1 MPDSLSFRQEGIVDS
16 TATQSGHPWTKET
29 GVKDSTDAGQRTA
42 VVGAPP
48 TLLFTPAGQMLDLR
62 SYRRSFDQH
71 RRRTSH
77 ETAGAFN
84 PWRLVD
90 QLADELMEDVLD
102 AVVMEMTDA
111 CEECVENVYRSEFT

>member
-1 MPDSLSFRQEGIVDS
+1 MPDSLSLRQEGIPDS
-16 TATQSGHPWTKET
+16 TAAQSGHPWTKET
-29 GVKDSTDAGQRTA
+29 GVKDSTGAGQRTA
-42 VVGAPP
+42 VAEAPP
-48 TLLFTPAGQMLDLR
+48 ILLFTPAGQIQDLR
-62 SYRRSFDQH
+62 TYRRSFDQH